1 MRRAVKLAHRL
12 CSSRHPANSGKG
24 AALYGGRWNPVGT
37 EVIYTSESPS
47 LAVLEILVHDDVP
60 PQDFALTPIQIPDS
74 LGVLIVE
81 GEDLPADSNRET
93 VVPATQM
100 IGERWVRER
109 DYSVLRHPGGA
120 QSCIE
125 SRPS

>member
-1 MRRAVKLAHRL
+1 M
-12 CSSRHPANSGKG
+12 
-24 AALYGGRWNPVGT
+24 GT

-47 LAVLEILVHDDVP
+47 LAVLEILVHYDVL

-81 GEDLPADSNRET
+81 GEDLPADWDRET
-93 VVPATQM
+93 LVPATQM

-109 DYSVLRHPGGA
+109 DYSVLSVPSCVIREARNLVLNPAHPDF
-120 QSCIE
+120 QRI
-125 SRPS
+125 